1 MRMNGER
8 VLLGTLLIS
17 AGWGAAAQV
26 LAADAASTTADVS
39 NETMVI
45 TATRSGAERQSS
57 PQVIRVITREE
68 LEQQQRITSD
78 SSEMLSNLMPDYS
91 PPRQKMSGSGETL
104 RGRAPLVMID
114 GIPQSN
120 PLRPTGREL
129 HTIDFSMIDHIEVIK
144 GANATNGLGA
154 AGGVINL
161 ITKRPEPGAFNQH
174 FEAEVTTPTS
184 ELNGDTTSY
193 RTNYGVSGNKDNLDY
208 LFSLSYEDQ
217 GLYVDGDGDPIG
229 VDNTQGDLMDSDAY
243 DVFGK
248 VAYWFDDDRRL
259 QLSVNHY
266 RLEGQNHYVS
276 VAGDREAGVPTTSER
291 GDPEGHSQYNRV
303 WTTGVT
309 WDDYDLAGMH
319 LNVLGFYQDYESLF
333 GATDSGSFQDPAI
346 APVGTLYD
354 QTMAETQKYGLKT
367 SLTKDGLWDD
377 RIKLTLGLDLMRDDT
392 EQYLWGTGRTYV
404 PKVKYTDLSPFM
416 QVDFSPIE
424 SLTLSAGARYEYA
437 KLDIDGYRTVAA
449 NNGVEVEGGSPDFE
463 ETLYNAGVVWRP
475 IQHWSLFANYSEGFV
490 IPDVGRVLRGIS
502 TPGQSVD
509 NFSNLRPIVTDNVET
524 GVRYDDGRLN
534 AELSYYVSSSDFGS
548 RIATQGDAFVMQ
560 REETK
565 IDGIEASVGYQ
576 FNEAHSGKLAYSHM
590 RGRYDSDNN
599 GTLDAKLDGLNVS
612 PDRLVASWSA
622 QWSPLWTTFVQVNHA
637 FDKDFDDSDNGWD
650 RDFDGYTLVD
660 AAVGYQLP
668 VGELNVGIANLFDK
682 QYITYYSQSAL
693 DSPNADY
700 MNDRYFAGRGRTLS
714 VGYSV
719 DF

>member
-1 MRMNGER
+1 MNGER

-26 LAADAASTTADVS
+26 LAADAASTAADVS

-45 TATRSGAERQSS
+45 TATRSGAERQDS

-78 SSEMLSNLMPDYS
+78 SSEMLSNLLPDYS

-161 ITKRPEPGAFNQH
+161 ITRRPEPGSFNQH

-193 RTNYGVSGNKDNLDY
+193 RTHYGVSGNKDALDY

-217 GLYVDGDGDPIG
+217 GRYVDGDGDPIG

-276 VAGDREAGVPTTSER
+276 VPGDRENGVPTTSKRDE
-291 GDPEGHSQYNRV
+291 PEGSAPYNRV

-319 LNVLGFYQDYESLF
+319 LNVLAFYQDYESLF
-333 GATDSGSFQDPAI
+333 GATNSGSFQDPSI

-377 RIKLTLGLDLMRDDT
+377 RIKLTLGLDVMRDET
-392 EQYLWGTGRTYV
+392 EQSLWGTDRTYV
-404 PKVKYTDLSPFM
+404 PEIRYTDISPFV

-424 SLTLSAGARYEYA
+424 SVTLSAGARHEYA
-437 KLDIDGYRTVAA
+437 KLDIDSYRTVAA
-449 NNGVEVEGGSPDFE
+449 NGGIDVEGGSPDFE

-475 IQHWSLFANYSEGFV
+475 IDNWSLFTNYSEGFS
-490 IPDVGRVLRGIS
+490 IPDVGRVLRGIN

-509 NFSNLRPIVTDNVET
+509 SFENLRPIVTDNIET

-534 AELSYYVSSSDFGS
+534 AELSYYVSSSDFGT
-548 RIATQGDAFVMQ
+548 RLTTRDDAFVMQ
-560 REETK
+560 REETE
-565 IDGIEASVGYQ
+565 IEGIEASVGYE
-576 FNEAHSGKLAYSHM
+576 FTDRHSGRVAYSHT
-590 RGRYDSDNN
+590 RGRYDSDDN
-599 GTLDAKLDGLNVS
+599 GTLDSRLNGLNVA
-612 PDRLVASWSA
+612 PDRLIASWSA
-622 QWSPLWTTFVQVNHA
+622 RWSPKWTSFLQVNHA
-637 FDKDFDDSDNGWD
+637 FDKSFDDSANGWD
-650 RDFDGYTLVD
+650 TDFDGYTLVD

-693 DSPNADY
+693 DSPSADY

>member
-26 LAADAASTTADVS
+26 LAADAASTAADVS

-45 TATRSGAERQSS
+45 TATRSGAERQDS

-78 SSEMLSNLMPDYS
+78 SSEMLSNLLPDYS

-161 ITKRPEPGAFNQH
+161 ITKRPEPGSFNQH

-193 RTNYGVSGNKDNLDY
+193 RTNYGVSGNKDALDY

-217 GLYVDGDGDPIG
+217 GRYVDGDGDPIG

-276 VAGDREAGVPTTSER
+276 VPGDRENGVPTTSKRDE
-291 GDPEGHSQYNRV
+291 PEGSAPYNRV

-319 LNVLGFYQDYESLF
+319 LNVLAFYQDYESLF
-333 GATDSGSFQDPAI
+333 GATNSGSFQDPSI

-377 RIKLTLGLDLMRDDT
+377 RIKLTLGLDVMRDET
-392 EQYLWGTGRTYV
+392 EQSLWSTDRTYV
-404 PKVKYTDLSPFM
+404 PEIRYTDISPFV

-424 SLTLSAGARYEYA
+424 SVTLSAGARHEYA
-437 KLDIDGYRTVAA
+437 KLDIDSYRTVAA
-449 NNGVEVEGGSPDFE
+449 NGGIDVEGGSPDFE

-475 IQHWSLFANYSEGFV
+475 I
-490 IPDVGRVLRGIS
+490 
-502 TPGQSVD
+502 D
-509 NFSNLRPIVTDNVET
+509 N
-524 GVRYDDGRLN
+524 
-534 AELSYYVSSSDFGS
+534 
-548 RIATQGDAFVMQ
+548 
-560 REETK
+560 
-565 IDGIEASVGYQ
+565 
-576 FNEAHSGKLAYSHM
+576 
-590 RGRYDSDNN
+590 
-599 GTLDAKLDGLNVS
+599 
-612 PDRLVASWSA
+612 
-622 QWSPLWTTFVQVNHA
+622 
-637 FDKDFDDSDNGWD
+637 
-650 RDFDGYTLVD
+650 
-660 AAVGYQLP
+660 
-668 VGELNVGIANLFDK
+668 
-682 QYITYYSQSAL
+682 
-693 DSPNADY
+693 
-700 MNDRYFAGRGRTLS
+700 
-714 VGYSV
+714 
-719 DF
+719 

>member
-1 MRMNGER
+1 MRSK
-8 VLLGTLLIS
+8 VTVVAWGTLSMLVVTPAVALDSNGQEPLI
-17 AGWGAAAQV
+17 V
-26 LAADAASTTADVS
+26 
-39 NETMVI
+39 
-45 TATRSGAERQSS
+45 TATRSGTEKQNS
-57 PQVIRVITREE
+57 PQVVRVITREE
-68 LEQQQRITSD
+68 LDQQRRITSD
-78 SSEMLSNLMPDYS
+78 SSEILSNLLPDYS

-104 RGRAPLVMID
+104 RGRTPLVMID

-161 ITKRPEPGAFNQH
+161 VTRRPEPGSLNQH
-174 FEAEVTTPTS
+174 FEAQLTTPTS
-184 ELNGDTTSY
+184 ELNSDTTSY
-193 RTNYGVSGNKDNLDY
+193 RTNYGVSGNRDAIDY

-217 GLYVDGDGDPIG
+217 GLYLDGDDDAIG
-229 VDNTQGDLMDSDAY
+229 VDNTQGDLMDSRAY

-248 VAYWFDDDRRL
+248 VAYWLDDDRRL
-259 QLSVNHY
+259 QLSINHY

-276 VAGDREAGVPTTSER
+276 VAGDRENGVPTTSKRDE
-291 GDPEGHSQYNRV
+291 PEGSAPYNRV

-319 LNVLGFYQDYESLF
+319 LNVLAFYQDYESLF
-333 GATDSGSFQDPAI
+333 GATDSGTFQDPDI

-354 QTMAETQKYGLKT
+354 QTMAETSKYGLKT
-367 SLTKDGLWDD
+367 SLIKDGLWDD
-377 RIKLTLGLDLMRDDT
+377 RIKLTLGLDVMRDDT
-392 EQYLWGTGRTYV
+392 EQYLWSTDRTYV
-404 PKVKYTDLSPFM
+404 PEIRYTDISPFVQM
-416 QVDFSPIE
+416 DFSPIE
-424 SLTLSAGARYEYA
+424 SLTFSAGARYEYA
-437 KLDIDGYRTVAA
+437 KLDIDSYRTVAA
-449 NNGVEVEGGSPDFE
+449 NNGVDVDGGSPDFD

-475 IQHWSLFANYSEGFV
+475 VDDWSLFANYSEGFA
-490 IPDVGRVLRGIS
+490 IPDVGRVLRGIN

-509 NFSNLRPIVTDNVET
+509 SFENLRPIVTDNVET
-524 GVRYDDGRLN
+524 GVRFDNGRLN
-534 AELSYYVSSSDFGS
+534 AELSYYVSSSDFGT
-548 RIATQGDAFVMQ
+548 RLTTRDDAFVMQ
-560 REETK
+560 REKTE
-565 IDGIEASVGYQ
+565 IEGIEASVGYE
-576 FNEAHSGKLAYSHM
+576 FTDRHSGRVAYSHT

-599 GTLDAKLDGLNVS
+599 GTLDSRLNGLNVA
-612 PDRLVASWSA
+612 PDRLIASWSA
-622 QWSPLWTTFVQVNHA
+622 RWSPKWTSFLQVNHA
-637 FDKDFDDSDNGWD
+637 FDKSFDDSANGWD
-650 RDFDGYTLVD
+650 TDFDGYTLVD

-693 DSPNADY
+693 DSPSADY

>member
-26 LAADAASTTADVS
+26 LAADAASTAADVS

-45 TATRSGAERQSS
+45 TATRSGAERQDS

-78 SSEMLSNLMPDYS
+78 SSEMLSNLLPDYS

-161 ITKRPEPGAFNQH
+161 ITRRPEPGSFNQH

-193 RTNYGVSGNKDNLDY
+193 RTHYGVSGNKDALDY

-217 GLYVDGDGDPIG
+217 GRYVDGDGDPIG

-276 VAGDREAGVPTTSER
+276 VPGDRENGVPTTSKRDE
-291 GDPEGHSQYNRV
+291 PEGSAPYNRV

-319 LNVLGFYQDYESLF
+319 LNVLAFYQDYESLF
-333 GATDSGSFQDPAI
+333 GATNSGSFQDPSI

-377 RIKLTLGLDLMRDDT
+377 RIKLTLGLDVMRDET
-392 EQYLWGTGRTYV
+392 EQSLWGTDRTYV
-404 PKVKYTDLSPFM
+404 PEIRYTDISPFV

-424 SLTLSAGARYEYA
+424 SVTLSAGARHEYA
-437 KLDIDGYRTVAA
+437 KLDIDSYRTVAA
-449 NNGVEVEGGSPDFE
+449 NGGIDVEGGSPDFE

-475 IQHWSLFANYSEGFV
+475 IDNWSLFTNYSEGFS
-490 IPDVGRVLRGIS
+490 IPDVGRVLRGIN

-509 NFSNLRPIVTDNVET
+509 SFENLRPIVTDNIET

-534 AELSYYVSSSDFGS
+534 AELSYYVSSSDFGT
-548 RIATQGDAFVMQ
+548 RLTTRDDAFVMQ
-560 REETK
+560 REETE
-565 IDGIEASVGYQ
+565 IEGIEASVGYE
-576 FNEAHSGKLAYSHM
+576 FTDRHSGRVAYSHT
-590 RGRYDSDNN
+590 RGRYDSDDN
-599 GTLDAKLDGLNVS
+599 GTLDSRLNGLNVA
-612 PDRLVASWSA
+612 PDRLIASWSA
-622 QWSPLWTTFVQVNHA
+622 RWSPKWTSFLQVNHA
-637 FDKDFDDSDNGWD
+637 FDKSFDDSANGWD
-650 RDFDGYTLVD
+650 TDFDGYTLVD

-693 DSPNADY
+693 DSPSADY